1 MVHIK
6 DVEPALLLSKLDENK
21 PKMVLLNEE
30 MIIPKLETEV
40 KERKLSQLWYVDN
53 GSSNRMTGDK
63 SKFSKLDQNVTREVK
78 FGDGLT
84 LRIQGKGSI
93 SFKCK
98 TGEAK
103 VFYNVFYI
111 PTLCNN
117 IVSPGELSEQGNKV
131 VLYGEFLWV
140 HDKDEKLLMKVKRSA
155 NRLYKILLDD
165 TQNICLLSK

>member
-1 MVHIK
+1 M
-6 DVEPALLLSKLDENK
+6 
-21 PKMVLLNEE
+21 
-30 MIIPKLETEV
+30 

-103 VFYNVFYI
+103 VFDNVFYI

-117 IVSPGELSEQGNKV
+117 IVSPDNCQSKEIRWYYMESF
-131 VLYGEFLWV
+131 YGCMTRTKNF
-140 HDKDEKLLMKVKRSA
+140 
-155 NRLYKILLDD
+155 
-165 TQNICLLSK
+165 